1 MKHAVTAVLL
11 AAIFLA
17 MPLAALAKESSE
29 SKSAD
34 QTITKI
40 KQYCEAGEE
49 KLRDNK
55 FTRKEIPLTGP
66 NVKESIKQKWEKMDA
81 YYEGDKLVRLQLY
94 PRSGTSGRTEEFY
107 VMDNKLVFAFI
118 QDTGPKNEGRDIG
131 QPGKELYF
139 DNGKLIKFEDRSG
152 EANADANQEKKMYE
166 ARLPYEVSELLDILK
181 KK

>member
-1 MKHAVTAVLL
+1 MLL
-11 AAIFLA
+11 AGTFLA
-17 MPLAALAKESSE
+17 APLAAPAQESSE
-29 SKSAD
+29 STD
-34 QTITKI
+34 QTIAKI
-40 KQYCEAGEE
+40 KQYREAGEE

-94 PRSGTSGRTEEFY
+94 PHKGVSGRTEEFY
-107 VMDNKLVFAFI
+107 LMDDKLVFAYI
-118 QDTGPKNEGRDIG
+118 QDKGPKNEGRDMG

-139 DNGKLIKFEDRSG
+139 DNDKLIKMEDRSG
-152 EANADANQEKKMYE
+152 EPSANPNQEKKMYE
-166 ARLPYEVSELLDILK
+166 SRLPYEISELLDILK